1 MMISIQTPE
10 MAFKRETSV
19 LFFLIISINCVSV
32 LRVDIPNPKLM
43 VNISDGEVIARWN
56 HPEGAPSNSKYNVEM
71 KKHGG
76 EYYMVNTCTGITGT
90 FCDLTSLIHDYRAG
104 YTVRVQ
110 LVGGDDMSWTHN
122 KFVPNDSEYEVLP
135 PSFTLK
141 ATSSSLTVYVH
152 EKPIL
157 KKLYLYWVTYTIY
170 LEEKGEH
177 SKNTTAYM
185 KDDFGGQGQRTKVF
199 SSLHWGKEY
208 CVSIKFEGAGAVR
221 PSRVSEK
228 RCLLLPEQEWFIMAV
243 SSLSVMGVLVAVAIM
258 SAILLCYLK
267 RPEKTPVALKSPLSG
282 WRPLSVGEGT
292 MEVVTDKGWFLSS
305 YRTELKNF
313 VKTPAEDVTVM
324 EDSEEED
331 RRTSMDSGVSTE
343 TNSATDNGGKTPTRQ
358 EDSGC
363 GSMGGPESSSSS
375 QTDYPLQ
382 DDPTDTDSVR
392 KREDSGVGMGCRLHS
407 SSMNLDGQDSGP
419 LKESVPGGSYR
430 SQITSAVQIHICDE
444 EDTFKQILPE
454 SVLAEVVTG
463 YRAGPQSCICSGAG
477 QCTWCH
483 KQIHNESEVI
493 KQYRALCIQNRLLGS
508 KCSLE
513 DSYNGEVTFAGYAK
527 KAQIDTVMI
536 DDLDTK
542 FLHIGETFPLLTSL
556 SPLSTIN
563 SGQDFNMN
571 NVSLSLCDVQLT
583 TD

>member
-1 MMISIQTPE
+1 MIISIQTPE
-10 MAFKRETSV
+10 MDFKKKTAL
-19 LFFLIISINCVSV
+19 LFFLIININCVSV
-32 LRVDIPNPKLM
+32 LGVDIPKSDLE
-43 VNISDGEVIARWN
+43 VNVRDGEVTALWK
-56 HPEGAPSNSKYNVEM
+56 PPVDSPSNYKYNVQM
-71 KKHGG
+71 KKYTG
-76 EYYMVNTCTGITGT
+76 EYFVVKSCTGITRN
-90 FCDLTSLIHDYRAG
+90 FCDLTSLIKDYRIG

-110 LVGGDDMSWTHN
+110 LVAGDDVSAWTH
-122 KFVPNDSEYEVLP
+122 KRFSPNDSEYEVLP

-157 KKLYLYWVTYTIY
+157 KKLYPYGVTYTIY
-170 LEEKGEH
+170 LEEKGKH
-177 SKNTTAYM
+177 NKNTTVYL
-185 KDDFGGQGQRTKVF
+185 KDDLEEEDQRTKVF
-199 SSLHWGKEY
+199 PSLHWGREY
-208 CVSIKFEGAGAVR
+208 CVSIQVKGAGATT
-221 PSRVSEK
+221 PSRMSTE
-228 RCLLLPEQEWFIMAV
+228 RCLVLPEQEWFIMAV
-243 SSLSVMGVLVAVAIM
+243 SSLSVLGVLIAIAFM
-258 SAILLCYLK
+258 AAILLCYLK

-313 VKTPAEDVTVM
+313 VKTPVDDVTVM

-331 RRTSMDSGVSTE
+331 RRTSMDSGVSVE
-343 TNSATDNGGKTPTRQ
+343 TNSATDNAGKTPTRQ

-363 GSMGGPESSSSS
+363 GSMGGSESSTSS

-382 DDPTDTDSVR
+382 DNVTDTDPVR

-407 SSMNLDGQDSGP
+407 SSMNLDGP
-419 LKESVPGGSYR
+419 LKDTVPGCSYR

-444 EDTFKQILPE
+444 EDAFKQIPPD

-463 YRAGPQSCICSGAG
+463 YRAGPQSCVCSGAG
-477 QCTWCH
+477 QCSWCH
-483 KQIHNESEVI
+483 KQIQNESEVI

-508 KCSLE
+508 KCNLE
-513 DSYNGEVTFAGYAK
+513 DSYTGEVTFAGYAK
-527 KAQIDTVMI
+527 KTQIDTVVI

-542 FLHIGETFPLLTSL
+542 FLQLGETFPLLTSL
-556 SPLSTIN
+556 TPLPFIN
-563 SGQDFNMN
+563 CGQDFNMN
-571 NVSLSLCDVQLT
+571 NVSLSLCDVQLK